1 MIETTG
7 SASVDIE
14 AEPDDVYAILSDLG
28 RISELSPEC
37 YKAEWEGEA
46 TEPVVGAAFRGYNRN
61 GGREWDAG
69 CVVVAAEPGKE
80 WAFEVPADDGRNT
93 TWRYA
98 IEWIDSGCRVTESFD
113 SPILDGEFFQKINRH
128 DLLLKNIARTLD
140 NLKAVAEA

>member
-7 SASVDIE
+7 NAHVDI
-14 AEPDDVYAILSDLG
+14 AAGPDEVYAILTDLS

-37 YKAEWEGEA
+37 YKAEWEGDS
-46 TEPVVGAAFRGYNRN
+46 TGPVVGATFRGYNRN
-61 GGREWDAG
+61 GDQEWDAG

-80 WAFEVPADDGRNT
+80 WAFEVPANDGRST
-93 TWRYA
+93 TWRYT
-98 IEWIDSGCRVTESFD
+98 IEPTESGCRVTESFD

-140 NLKAVAEA
+140 NLKAVVEA